1 MDFTSKR
8 SWKVES
14 HEQLKLLR
22 VVKMANSANPGE
34 SMMPNDLGPCMGEA
48 ITWPMSFRMQ
58 PETSD
63 LIAEGAE

>member
-1 MDFTSKR
+1 M
-8 SWKVES
+8 
-14 HEQLKLLR
+14 LR
-22 VVKMANSANPGE
+22 VVKMAYSVAKRLVRFLEKANPGE

-48 ITWPMSFRMQ
+48 ITWPMSFRVQ